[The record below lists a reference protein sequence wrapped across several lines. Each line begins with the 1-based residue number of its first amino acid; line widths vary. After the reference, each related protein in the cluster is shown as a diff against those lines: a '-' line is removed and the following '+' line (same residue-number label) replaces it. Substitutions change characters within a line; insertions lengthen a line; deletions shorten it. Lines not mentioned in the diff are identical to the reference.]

1 MLIEDIEFVIF
12 RHPEPEAARQFMLD
26 YGLLDLEQKRDA
38 VYLRSYGDAP
48 FSYVTT
54 KGKRLSSAWGSA
66 SPISTRSKH
75 LPPGSNQRLMIAL
88 TLAAA

>member
-54 KGKRLSSAWGSA
+54 KGE
-66 SPISTRSKH
+66 
-75 LPPGSNQRLMIAL
+75 
-88 TLAAA
+88 AAFVGNGVPRRQSRRARNTCRPVQIKD